1 MTLLRV
7 CLIVHVSPAPH
18 MVSGSHREPKN
29 YFLKEKIEGRQLRI
43 SQSLPNCKTRQMVS
57 PLNKSG
63 DGKEGRDE
71 NGEKTMNSSLN
82 MVNYKYL

>member
-1 MTLLRV
+1 
-7 CLIVHVSPAPH
+7 
-18 MVSGSHREPKN
+18 
-29 YFLKEKIEGRQLRI
+29 
-43 SQSLPNCKTRQMVS
+43 MVS